1 LVVVIYGNES
11 SGIDQERMKFGQTL
25 NVRLVV
31 DKAKVKSRRVR
42 CQENDNEI
50 ANVGGE
56 S

>member
-1 LVVVIYGNES
+1 
-11 SGIDQERMKFGQTL
+11 MKFRQTL

-31 DKAKVKSRRVR
+31 DKAKVGNRQVR
-42 CQENDNEI
+42 CQENDNDI